1 MGETRSLDKPSASIE
16 ATAEGLRWKVV
27 SGGETVASG
36 AAQMEEAQ
44 AAADEIVA
52 RLSKEP
58 IEGQVGEHRFL
69 LRLS

>member
-1 MGETRSLDKPSASIE
+1 MGETRSDQPSISIE
-16 ATAEGLRWKVV
+16 ATGDGLRWKVV

-36 AAQMEEAQ
+36 PAQTMEDAH

-58 IEGQVGEHRFL
+58 FEGP
-69 LRLS
+69 